1 MNKLKGAF
9 NVLAIKAPG
18 FGDRKKEILKDIA
31 ILTGATVITDE
42 LGFKLE
48 HATMDHLG
56 HAKTVIAKKDNTT
69 IIGGTGD
76 KSRITARVNEIRVQ
90 IENTPSEYDR
100 EKLAERLAK
109 LAGGIAVIKVGAA
122 SEVEMKEKKLR
133 IEDALNATKAAVD
146 EGIVAGGGV
155 ALLKA
160 SLALEGIKL
169 ANKDQEVGA
178 HIVARALSYP
188 VKQIAENAGKEG
200 AIIVDAIRKNTDI
213 NYGYDAANDV
223 FVDMIKAGII
233 DPKKVARAALENA
246 ISIAGMFLTTEALIA
261 PSPKKESNAPDMSG
275 GMGMY

>member
-1 MNKLKGAF
+1 
-9 NVLAIKAPG
+9 
-18 FGDRKKEILKDIA
+18 
-31 ILTGATVITDE
+31 
-42 LGFKLE
+42 
-48 HATMDHLG
+48 
-56 HAKTVIAKKDNTT
+56 
-69 IIGGTGD
+69 
-76 KSRITARVNEIRVQ
+76 
-90 IENTPSEYDR
+90 
-100 EKLAERLAK
+100 
-109 LAGGIAVIKVGAA
+109 
-122 SEVEMKEKKLR
+122 MKEKKLR

-160 SLALEGIKL
+160 SLVLEGIKL

-178 HIVARALSYP
+178 HIVGRALSYP

-200 AIIVDAIRKNTDI
+200 AIIVDTIRKNSDV
-213 NYGYDAANDV
+213 NYGYDAATDT

-261 PSPKKESNAPDMSG
+261 PSPKKEFNTPDMGGAGMGGMG